1 MRLFC
6 VKQKEENDCA
16 LACLATIA
24 RYYGKKISINNLA
37 QYTTKINSELNIYEL
52 CNIADE
58 IGFEATAY
66 QCMEDFN
73 EKDLIEP
80 VPLTERTGR
89 VHAGM
94 ASMEYLPRKAF
105 QNLDYIIDRED
116 VPIILEENSQSII
129 QNYEKNGSNMSMEI
143 QNVTEETSIEL
154 PYIYYLGYRVYVN
167 DQEISYTESDKGFIQ
182 ISINEDAKITVKYT
196 GTNAMIISYIISF
209 IFILVLLFISNYS
222 KIKTQLNKNRR

>member
-1 MRLFC
+1 MPY
-6 VKQKEENDCA
+6 NS
-16 LACLATIA
+16 
-24 RYYGKKISINNLA
+24 KIS
-37 QYTTKINSELNIYEL
+37 YEV
-52 CNIADE
+52 N
-58 IGFEATAY
+58 
-66 QCMEDFN
+66 FN

-94 ASMEYLPRKAF
+94 ASMEYLPSKAF

-182 ISINEDAKITVKYT
+182 ISINEDAQITVKYT
-196 GTNAMIISYIISF
+196 GTNAMIISFIVSIISF
-209 IFILVLLFISNYS
+209 VVLIFISNYS